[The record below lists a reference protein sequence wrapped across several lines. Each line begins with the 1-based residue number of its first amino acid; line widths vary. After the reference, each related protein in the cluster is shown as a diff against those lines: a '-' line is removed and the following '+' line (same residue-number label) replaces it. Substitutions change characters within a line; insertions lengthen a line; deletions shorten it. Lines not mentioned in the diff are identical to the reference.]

1 MSIDGLWTIQL
12 SETEEFYDQMQVG
25 QQINRGGNLV
35 LTNGQVLG
43 GGMSYYYT
51 GHYTSS
57 GNTVSLQVT
66 CTRYNDLTD
75 GVFGDYDEAT
85 FSLSGTI
92 DDEKMTLHG
101 FLEED
106 KNKMI
111 FIKAIKQADIFS

>member
-1 MSIDGLWTIQL
+1 MSVDGLWTIQL

-35 LTNGQVLG
+35 LINNQVLG

-51 GHYTSS
+51 GKYQTS
-57 GNTVSLQVT
+57 GNTVSLHVK

-75 GVFGDYDEAT
+75 GVFGDYGEAH
-85 FSLSGTI
+85 FALSGTI

-106 KNKMI
+106 KNKMV
-111 FIKAIKQADIFS
+111 FIEAVKQADIFS